1 MDEEIEALNKNQIW
15 ELVPKPE
22 NCKPVTCKW
31 VYCLKRKSD
40 GTVDRCKAWL
50 VARGFSQSYG
60 LDYEEMYSPVAKM
73 VTLRIIFSL
82 AAMKTWKAWQLDVK
96 NAFLYGEL
104 DREVFMEQ
112 PVGYVSEQH
121 PHHVCHLKKALYGLK
136 QAPRAWY
143 GKVVQFLIFCGFRV
157 SEADSSL
164 FIKLESNAHLLVL
177 LYVDDMIITGNNEAE
192 ISMLKNELSVRFEM
206 KNLGEVGCFL
216 GLEIKRLN
224 QGYFNCQ
231 HRYANQVLQLFN
243 MGESREKSTP
253 MEKCL
258 KLKKDEGEL
267 LKDVRKFKQLV
278 GSLIY
283 LTITRPE
290 ISYAVGVVSQ
300 FMQAPRT
307 LHLDAAKRILRYIK
321 GTNDFGL
328 FYNKGNDFSL
338 QGYADTDWDGSIED
352 CRSTSE
358 YCFSFGSAAIS
369 WCSKKQPIVTFSSTE
384 VEYIAATMAAQGCVW
399 LKLLMKD
406 IHCAVYSPVQIY
418 CDNQSAVKL
427 TSNPVFHARTK
438 HIKVRHHFIREKVL
452 DQEIALERITSNQQ
466 IADIFTKALGKPE
479 FERFRA
485 ALGVVNPEYA
495 LRGAVKNSAS
505 Q

>member
-1 MDEEIEALNKNQIW
+1 MDEEPASFEEAKGYPEWKSAMDEEIEALNKNQTL
-15 ELVPKPE
+15 ELVPKPK
-22 NCKPVTCKW
+22 NCKLVTCKW
-31 VYCLKRKSD
+31 VYRLKRKSD
-40 GTVDRCKAWL
+40 GTVDRCKARL

-60 LDYEEMYSPVAKM
+60 LDYEETYSPVAKM
-73 VTLRIIFSL
+73 VTLRTIFSL
-82 AAMKTWKAWQLDVK
+82 AAMKTWKAWQLDIK

-104 DREVFMEQ
+104 DCEVFVEQ
-112 PVGYVSEQH
+112 PTGYVSEQH
-121 PHHVCHLKKALYGLK
+121 PHHVFHLKKALYGLK
-136 QAPRAWY
+136 KAPRAWY
-143 GKVVQFLIFCGFRV
+143 GKVAQFMIFYGFRV

-192 ISMLKNELSVRFEM
+192 ISMLKNKLSVRFEI
-206 KNLGEVGCFL
+206 KNLGE
-216 GLEIKRLN
+216 
-224 QGYFNCQ
+224 
-231 HRYANQVLQLFN
+231 LFN
-243 MGESREKSTP
+243 MEESREKSTP

-267 LKDVRKFKQLV
+267 LKDVRKFRQLV

-307 LHLDAAKRILRYIK
+307 PHLDVAKRILRYIK
-321 GTNDFGL
+321 GTNDFSL

-338 QGYADTDWDGSIED
+338 QGYTNADWAGSIED
-352 CRSTSE
+352 GRSISG

-369 WCSKKQPIVTFSSTE
+369 WCSKKQPIVTLSSTE
-384 VEYIAATMAAQGCVW
+384 AEYIAATMAALDCVW

-406 IHCAVYSPVQIY
+406 IRCAVDSPVQIY

-427 TSNPVFHARTK
+427 ASNSVFHVRTK
-438 HIKVRHHFIREKVL
+438 HIEARHHFIFEKVL
-452 DQEIALERITSNQQ
+452 DQEIVLEGISSNQQ

-479 FERFRA
+479 FECFRV

-495 LRGAVKNSAS
+495 LRGGVKNSAS